1 MKFEEF
7 GLHADLMEGINAMRF
22 EEATPVQEKA
32 IPAILENRDII
43 GCAQTGTGKT
53 AAYLLPVMSKMLVD
67 GSAEKHHINTLI
79 VAPTRELAVQIDQ
92 QIEAFSYFAPVSSL
106 PVYGGGDG
114 MTWEQQKKA
123 LTQGADIIVATPGRM
138 LSHLNLGYVKV
149 EELQH
154 LILDEA
160 DRMLDMGFHD
170 DIMKIIKYL
179 PDVRQN
185 LLFSATMPNEIRRLA
200 KNILQNPV
208 EVNIALSKPAAGIL
222 QGAYCV
228 YDGQK
233 TDLLKILLKERK
245 LGSILIFASTKS
257 KVKDLEREL
266 RSQKFNCGSIH
277 SDHEQS
283 KREEVMLDFKTRK
296 VQILVATDIV
306 SRGIDIEGI
315 DLVVNYDV
323 PGDAEDYV
331 HRIGRTARADKT
343 GVALTLIN
351 PKDMQN
357 FARIEKLIETDVRKM
372 PLPTSLGEGP
382 AYETARKKSRGG
394 KRGKFFKQRKRR

>member
-1 MKFEEF
+1 M
-7 GLHADLMEGINAMRF
+7 
-22 EEATPVQEKA
+22 
-32 IPAILENRDII
+32 
-43 GCAQTGTGKT
+43 
-53 AAYLLPVMSKMLVD
+53 
-67 GSAEKHHINTLI
+67 
-79 VAPTRELAVQIDQ
+79 
-92 QIEAFSYFAPVSSL
+92 
-106 PVYGGGDG
+106 
-114 MTWEQQKKA
+114 
-123 LTQGADIIVATPGRM
+123 
-138 LSHLNLGYVKV
+138 